1 MAANMERTRTPGV
14 YKRGSRYVVVWRHR
28 GKQHKS
34 FHRTYEEARE
44 AKGRRQSGH
53 RRPASREPFED
64 HARAWLDGFGGRTER
79 GISPSGLADY
89 RWSIERFA
97 IPYFGRQRI
106 GDIEPGDVRRF
117 ARHLEDKGLAP
128 ASVRK
133 YLQPLRSLFAEAVD
147 DGTLPVDPS
156 ARVRVRNRRQANEDE
171 EPARAMASAEQ
182 ARVLEAMLPSW
193 LPLFSLLAE
202 TGLRIS
208 EVLGLEWSDFKLGK
222 RPTLRVR
229 RQFYRGE
236 LRTTKTSAGRRELPI
251 SAAAARWV
259 RENRPSERSAPVFVT
274 KSGKRLSDRNVRRA
288 LDAVTEDLDLGWV
301 TPHVFRHTCA
311 SRLLSDG
318 RSIRQV
324 AGWLGHTD
332 PAFTLRTYVHLMDD
346 GLGKPLNSG
355 RWDAQ

>member
-1 MAANMERTRTPGV
+1 MEKTRTPGI
-14 YKRGSRYVVVWRHR
+14 YKRGSRYVVVWRHP

-44 AKGRRQSGH
+44 AKGRRRSGD

-64 HARAWLDGFGGRTER
+64 HARAWLEGFGGR
-79 GISPSGLADY
+79 
-89 RWSIERFA
+89 
-97 IPYFGRQRI
+97 
-106 GDIEPGDVRRF
+106 
-117 ARHLEDKGLAP
+117 K
-128 ASVRK
+128 
-133 YLQPLRSLFAEAVD
+133 LRSLFAEAVD

-171 EPARAMASAEQ
+171 EPARAMTSAEQ

-274 KSGKRLSDRNVRRA
+274 KSGTRLSDRNVRRA

-355 RWDAQ
+355 RWDAE

>member
-1 MAANMERTRTPGV
+1 MAAKMERTRTPGI

-44 AKGRRQSGH
+44 AKGRRQSGD

-64 HARAWLDGFGGRTER
+64 HARAWLDGFGGRTEQ
-79 GISPSGLADY
+79 GISPGGLADY
-89 RWSIERFA
+89 RRSIERFA
-97 IPYFGRQRI
+97 IPFFARERI
-106 GDIEPGDVRRF
+106 GDIEPAEVRRF
-117 ARHLEDKGLAP
+117 VRHLEEKGLAP
-128 ASVRK
+128 ATVRK
-133 YLQPLRSLFAEAVD
+133 YLQPLRSLFGEAVD
-147 DGTLPVDPS
+147 DGTLPTDPS
-156 ARVRVRNRRQANEDE
+156 ARVRVRNRRQVSGDD
-171 EPARAMASAEQ
+171 EPAKAMTSAEQ
-182 ARVLEAMLPSW
+182 NRVLAAVPPRW
-193 LPLFSLLAE
+193 VPFFSLLAE

-222 RPTLRVR
+222 RPTVQVR

-236 LRTTKTSAGRRELPI
+236 LRVTKTSAGRRELPI
-251 SAAAARWV
+251 SAAAARWA
-259 RENRPSERSAPVFVT
+259 RENRTGEKGNPVFAT
-274 KSGKRLSDRNVRRA
+274 RTGRRLSDRNVRRA
-288 LDAVTEDLDLGWV
+288 LEGVTGDLDLAWV

-311 SRLLSDG
+311 SRLLSEG

-346 GLGKPLNSG
+346 GLGGPLNSG
-355 RWDAQ
+355 RWD